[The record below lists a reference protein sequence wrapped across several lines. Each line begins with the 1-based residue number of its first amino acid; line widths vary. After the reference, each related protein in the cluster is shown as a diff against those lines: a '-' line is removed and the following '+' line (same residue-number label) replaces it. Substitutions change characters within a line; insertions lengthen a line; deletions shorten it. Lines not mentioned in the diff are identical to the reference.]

1 MIRKITAV
9 GNSYAITLPRDYLSA
24 LGLEAGAKVEVELD
38 PLRRAIIIRP
48 QGMMPTLIDPEFAE
62 RVERFLKEH
71 RGILEALAR

>member
-1 MIRKITAV
+1 MVRKITAV

-24 LGLEAGAKVEVELD
+24 LGLEAGAKVEVEVD

-48 QGMMPTLIDPEFAE
+48 EGMMPTFIDPEFGE